1 MHKKVCLYGTFVSA
15 YVTPTW
21 GYMSTFVC
29 HVTSAI
35 DVTVFRCL
43 VVFHRATSV
52 ACEVIVCHA
61 ATALRSA
68 IVHRATMV
76 IRIVIFGHAA
86 MAIGSVIYSL
96 TATGISGVCRAH
108 GNNLY
113 GYGG

>member
-15 YVTPTW
+15 YITPTW
-21 GYMSTFVC
+21 GYMATFVC

-35 DVTVFRCL
+35 DVTVFCCL
-43 VVFHRATSV
+43 VVFQHATS
-52 ACEVIVCHA
+52 ATCNVIVCHA
-61 ATALRSA
+61 ATALHSA
-68 IVHRATMV
+68 IVHRAAMV
-76 IRIVIFGHAA
+76 IHIVIFGHAA
-86 MAIGSVIYSL
+86 MAIDSVIYSL